1 MSMAEVIES
10 IERDAFRQ
18 VTPMSVGNNEKIECS
33 QLEDEPVII
42 ADSKK
47 TADILKS
54 CFTDKAHEM
63 SLVEFAEKIAP
74 FPLSEF
80 QKQLIREYEECEKRN
95 LPLYYIPP
103 RNVGRDFIYR
113 LIEEW
118 ERQHHLTDA
127 RCSKCNRLLGKFNGQ
142 AEIKCPKCGEIN
154 RIGVYKDLA
163 EQKGH

>member
-1 MSMAEVIES
+1 MSLAEVSES

-63 SLVEFAEKIAP
+63 SFVEFAERIAP
-74 FPLSEF
+74 FPLSDL
-80 QKQLIREYEECEKRN
+80 QKELLRKYEEECTKGNDVVLVQASRSCGKR
-95 LPLYYIPP
+95 
-103 RNVGRDFIYR
+103 FIMQVVD
-113 LIEEW
+113 EW
-118 ERQHHLTDA
+118 KKLHQLSEH
-127 RCSKCNRLLGKFNGQ
+127 RCSRCNRLLGKFNGQ
-142 AEIKCPKCGEIN
+142 AEIKCPKCGKIN
-154 RIGVYKDLA
+154 RIGV
-163 EQKGH
+163 ER

>member
-1 MSMAEVIES
+1 MSMAELMES
-10 IERDAFRQ
+10 ITDELTEQLGYEA
-18 VTPMSVGNNEKIECS
+18 S
-33 QLEDEPVII
+33 QREIKQ
-42 ADSKK
+42 DS
-47 TADILKS
+47 
-54 CFTDKAHEM
+54 EM

-95 LPLYYIPP
+95 LSLRYIPP

-118 ERQHHLTDA
+118 KRRHYLTDA

-142 AEIKCPKCGEIN
+142 AEIKCPKCGKIN
-154 RIGVYKDLA
+154 RIGV
-163 EQKGH
+163 ER